1 MDRVSVDLD
10 IIIVQKIFI
19 KQSGFYVRKDS
30 G

>member
-19 KQSGFYVRKDS
+19 KQSGFNMRKDS